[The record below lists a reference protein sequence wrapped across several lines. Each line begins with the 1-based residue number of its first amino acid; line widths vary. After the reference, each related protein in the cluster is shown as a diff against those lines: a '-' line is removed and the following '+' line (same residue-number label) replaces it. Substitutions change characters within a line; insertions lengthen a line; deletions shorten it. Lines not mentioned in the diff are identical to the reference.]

1 MLKIA
6 LLGYGKMGK
15 EIEKI
20 ALSRDHEIPLI
31 IDIDNFT
38 DLNEKNL
45 KKVDVAIDFSIPGSA
60 YENIIKC
67 FEANTPVVSGTT
79 GWLDKFEEVKK
90 LCGEKNQTFFYASN
104 YSLGVNLFFKLNEHL
119 AQMMNHFNNY
129 EVSMTE
135 IHHIHK
141 LDAPSGTAISLAEGI
156 IKNLDRKKQWTLL
169 PGTGEA
175 SVNIEAIREDEIPGT
190 HTIRYDSPVDTIEIT
205 HCTKN
210 RQGLALGAVVA
221 AEFIVGKK
229 GFFNMDH
236 LLNL

>member
-1 MLKIA
+1 
-6 LLGYGKMGK
+6 MGK

>member
-1 MLKIA
+1 
-6 LLGYGKMGK
+6 
-15 EIEKI
+15 
-20 ALSRDHEIPLI
+20 
-31 IDIDNFT
+31 
-38 DLNEKNL
+38 
-45 KKVDVAIDFSIPGSA
+45 
-60 YENIIKC
+60 
-67 FEANTPVVSGTT
+67 
-79 GWLDKFEEVKK
+79 
-90 LCGEKNQTFFYASN
+90 
-104 YSLGVNLFFKLNEHL
+104 
-119 AQMMNHFNNY
+119 
-129 EVSMTE
+129 MTE

-156 IKNLDRKKQWTLL
+156 IKNLDIKKQWTLL